1 MEGIEPVGAQL
12 KAPVSAVPQGSGQG
26 AHDPENEPQIGVG
39 GPESQ
44 ECSVLVGSNRK
55 GAQQLL
61 SVPEHKPTSKEQ
73 KVVVR
78 PGLFQVAIPQP
89 RSTPAFPSIPLKHAF
104 QLLIAQGGLGNSILT
119 RGVQEKWSTLSG
131 STSCSKSK
139 LPVSTLL
146 EIRGNNK
153 AQSGQTQGVGDKVGT
168 SDPEDWK

>member
-1 MEGIEPVGAQL
+1 MVGIELVGAQL
-12 KAPVSAVPQGSGQG
+12 KAPASAVPQGSGQG
-26 AHDPENEPQIGVG
+26 ARDPENEPQIGVA
-39 GPESQ
+39 GPKSQ

-55 GAQQLL
+55 AAQQLL

-78 PGLFQVAIPQP
+78 PVLSQVASPQAL
-89 RSTPAFPSIPLKHAF
+89 THPSISLHSFEAF
-104 QLLIAQGGLGNSILT
+104 ILVAYCPRGLRSSTLT

-146 EIRGNNK
+146 EIWGNNK
-153 AQSGQTQGVGDKVGT
+153 AQSG
-168 SDPEDWK
+168 